1 MKKLKSCVCCILLGL
16 LTFLSFEINA
26 QEKSKFVSIA
36 GVVKDQDGG
45 KLLSGVSIANE
56 KGTIL
61 SLTNEKGSFDLKVIE
76 GSVLVFS
83 YVSYR
88 MKRNN

>member
-1 MKKLKSCVCCILLGL
+1 MMKLKSCVCCILLGV

-45 KLLSGVSIANE
+45 KLLSGVSIAN
-56 KGTIL
+56 
-61 SLTNEKGSFDLKVIE
+61 
-76 GSVLVFS
+76 
-83 YVSYR
+83 
-88 MKRNN
+88 